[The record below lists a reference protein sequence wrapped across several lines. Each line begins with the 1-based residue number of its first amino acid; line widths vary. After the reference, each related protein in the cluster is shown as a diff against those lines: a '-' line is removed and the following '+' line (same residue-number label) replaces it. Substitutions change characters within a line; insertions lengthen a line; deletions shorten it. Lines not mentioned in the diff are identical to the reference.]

1 LPKYYATA
9 AVHIAAGTAS
19 RGDRTVGNPFI
30 RGLALERLSKEMPN
44 DMPKTAANIEAYFA
58 AKGCDEQKRDAGNTT
73 GEITGKTAEQ
83 LAKAHHGAET
93 YAYVGVDDRESIRL
107 FAEASRNIDIAARNA
122 AEKQQAAINSGAQ
135 GLAADPPVGSRHP
148 EEDRLKVRRSTL

>member
-1 LPKYYATA
+1 
-9 AVHIAAGTAS
+9 VHIAAGTAS

-122 AEKQQAAINSGAQ
+122 AEKKQPAISSGRVQ
-135 GLAADPPVGSRHP
+135 GLAPDPPVGCRHP
-148 EEDRLKVRRSTL
+148 EEDRLKVRSGKLQLVHV